1 MAAVATFRQ
10 TVSSAPRRWSRG
22 PHQTAVRVS
31 RSDTP
36 PLSPRRELVRAALV
50 FVFIVSSTAVIH
62 LLVVSSLQQ
71 SAAQGRSFQ
80 SFRAALAKGVAPIGP
95 TDKAGQPLSPGS
107 SVAFLEIP
115 SIDVDEVVG
124 EGTSSGT
131 LFDGPG
137 HRRDTPLPGQIGTSV
152 IFGRRAAYGG
162 PFSDVADL
170 KPGDAIRVTT
180 GQGLFEFTVT
190 GVRYEGDTVPAA
202 AKPGTA
208 RLVLVTAAGRA
219 FLPEGVLRVDAELNG
234 DAVVGPAR
242 LMTSA
247 SLPTEETVMAGD
259 SRTLWAL
266 ALWLQALIAM
276 SVVAVWSWHRWGR
289 AQAWVVFL
297 PPMLLVGL
305 LTAGE
310 AVRLLPNLL

>member
-10 TVSSAPRRWSRG
+10 TVSSSPKRWSRR

-31 RSDTP
+31 RADTP
-36 PLSPRRELVRAALV
+36 PLSPRRELVRAMLV
-50 FVFIVSSTAVIH
+50 FFFIVSFTAVIH
-62 LLVVSSLQQ
+62 LVIVSDLQQ

-95 TDKAGQPLSPGS
+95 TDTAGQPLASGS
-107 SVAFLEIP
+107 AVAFLEIP
-115 SIDVDEVVG
+115 SIDVHEVVG

-131 LFDGPG
+131 LVDGPG

-152 IFGRRAAYGG
+152 MFGRRGAYGG

-170 KPGDAIRVTT
+170 KPGDLIRVTT
-180 GQGLFEFTVT
+180 GQGVFEFTVT
-190 GVRYEGDTVPAA
+190 GVRYEGDPVPAA

-219 FLPEGVLRVDAELNG
+219 FLPEGVVRVDAELSG

-242 LMTSA
+242 LLTSA
-247 SLPTEETVMAGD
+247 GLPTEETAMAGD

-266 ALWLQALIAM
+266 ALWLQALIAL
-276 SVVAVWSWHRWGR
+276 SVVAVWAWHRWGR

-297 PPMLLVGL
+297 PPLLLVGL
-305 LTAGE
+305 FVAGE
-310 AVRLLPNLL
+310 AARLLPNLL